1 MRAGQLPPECTPPL
15 ELFFPFS
22 TSDPQLT
29 EDEMARLIHVA
40 DQHEISRLERMTVLQ
55 PPLEGV
61 EYSKLSTR
69 FVRSFRPKPHPVTKA
84 PSLLFRSRLVAR
96 EYKRCDPFRE
106 DLYSPASQAI
116 LNRVLPALRQ
126 SYGADG
132 AILLS
137 ADIADAYLTVPQDK
151 PTIVTLG
158 YGVSYALGYMLPG
171 QRAGSKGW
179 FNAFTTFL
187 VDKAGAELWRG
198 CEALYRL
205 KPRDGEHDP
214 VPNAGMLHVDDTLA
228 SGSRNRLE
236 SVLDVIKSKYKVSAE
251 MMIQEGDEI
260 SFLKRKH
267 VLSRDGVLIIRRSTK
282 HLSKLLD
289 MLGLQN
295 AAIKRTPLPSWSN
308 EDLRDDGECLSLAD
322 QATFRSAV
330 GVLMYMSQDCGDL
343 QFAIRLL
350 CQHMSS
356 PSKRAFDLLRHVA
369 RYAKGTA
376 GYAPSM
382 SPTSP
387 GVGIRARAA
396 NEGSSLVETMSDSD
410 WGASKASRRSVSGC
424 VCLIDSNVVA
434 SSSRTQKSI
443 SLSSCEAELLALT
456 AACAEGIFLRE
467 AVSFCTQRPAELIVY
482 TDSASARQFLARQG
496 LGRLRH
502 LDLRLLWLQ
511 DLVRS
516 HQLRLSA
523 VPGPENLADLQ
534 TKALKADRIRY
545 LLHGFKVR
553 DEANSDELVGVA
565 EATANEDRF
574 AISAAVRAVRSRSE
588 VPLPS

>member
-1 MRAGQLPPECTPPL
+1 M
-15 ELFFPFS
+15 
-22 TSDPQLT
+22 
-29 EDEMARLIHVA
+29 
-40 DQHEISRLERMTVLQ
+40 
-55 PPLEGV
+55 
-61 EYSKLSTR
+61 
-69 FVRSFRPKPHPVTKA
+69 
-84 PSLLFRSRLVAR
+84 
-96 EYKRCDPFRE
+96 
-106 DLYSPASQAI
+106 
-116 LNRVLPALRQ
+116 LPALRQ

-376 GYAPSM
+376 DYAPSM

-387 GVGIRARAA
+387 GVGIRA
-396 NEGSSLVETMSDSD
+396 
-410 WGASKASRRSVSGC
+410 
-424 VCLIDSNVVA
+424 
-434 SSSRTQKSI
+434 
-443 SLSSCEAELLALT
+443 
-456 AACAEGIFLRE
+456 
-467 AVSFCTQRPAELIVY
+467 
-482 TDSASARQFLARQG
+482 
-496 LGRLRH
+496 
-502 LDLRLLWLQ
+502 
-511 DLVRS
+511 
-516 HQLRLSA
+516 
-523 VPGPENLADLQ
+523 
-534 TKALKADRIRY
+534 
-545 LLHGFKVR
+545 
-553 DEANSDELVGVA
+553 
-565 EATANEDRF
+565 
-574 AISAAVRAVRSRSE
+574 
-588 VPLPS
+588 

>member
-1 MRAGQLPPECTPPL
+1 MPSQ
-15 ELFFPFS
+15 
-22 TSDPQLT
+22 
-29 EDEMARLIHVA
+29 
-40 DQHEISRLERMTVLQ
+40 
-55 PPLEGV
+55 
-61 EYSKLSTR
+61 R
-69 FVRSFRPKPHPVTKA
+69 F
-84 PSLLFRSRLVAR
+84 
-96 EYKRCDPFRE
+96 
-106 DLYSPASQAI
+106 
-116 LNRVLPALRQ
+116 
-126 SYGADG
+126 
-132 AILLS
+132 
-137 ADIADAYLTVPQDK
+137 
-151 PTIVTLG
+151 
-158 YGVSYALGYMLPG
+158 
-171 QRAGSKGW
+171 W
-179 FNAFTTFL
+179 
-187 VDKAGAELWRG
+187 AGAELWRG

-387 GVGIRARAA
+387 GVGSRARAA
-396 NEGSSLVETMSDSD
+396 NEGSSLVEIMSDSD
-410 WGASKASRRSVSGC
+410 WGASKANRRSVSGC

-434 SSSRTQKSI
+434 SSSRAQKSI

-496 LGRLRH
+496 LGRLHH

-565 EATANEDRF
+565 EATANKDRF